1 MKKAFKL
8 FGFIALSMTLAVAC
22 GNANTTPAEEEV
34 VEEQATEVVE
44 EAQVE
49 APAQQVAPAK
59 EEETVTVATKEESQK
74 AEKIEQG
81 KNKLDNQNNLVGA
94 TVQSADASK
103 KAEKIEETKGKL
115 DVAKKGGVVKG
126 N

>member
-22 GNANTTPAEEEV
+22 GNANNTPAEEEAV

-49 APAQQVAPAK
+49 APAQQVAPAVEEEK
-59 EEETVTVATKEESQK
+59 EEPAETIAKE
-74 AEKIEQG
+74 A
-81 KNKLDNQNNLVGA
+81 
-94 TVQSADASK
+94 
-103 KAEKIEETKGKL
+103 KGKVEGKGNIGNL
-115 DVAKKGGVVKG
+115 RTAEDAQKQKEMIDEAKEKTDAKSKGKKGTLKVSE
-126 N
+126 

>member
-22 GNANTTPAEEEV
+22 GNANNTPAEEEV

-49 APAQQVAPAK
+49 APAQQVAAPAEEK
-59 EEETVTVATKEESQK
+59 EEVNVATTEEVKSDAT
-74 AEKIEQG
+74 AEKIEQNKNKLESRGQGNVVQSEEQAKKNERIEQG
-81 KNKLDNQNNLVGA
+81 KNKIE
-94 TVQSADASK
+94 SRMSK
-103 KAEKIEETKGKL
+103 
-115 DVAKKGGVVKG
+115 
-126 N
+126 